1 MSSHDIGSA
10 GPTVPGDAGRR
21 DVRPTDEEFY
31 ASDRPANP
39 ALPEDR
45 PRGGVPGE
53 ALRHRGTWSVTM
65 IVLFVLLVLFVGI
78 WAFP

>member
-1 MSSHDIGSA
+1 MTSHDIDPGS
-10 GPTVPGDAGRR
+10 VGRR

-31 ASDRPANP
+31 ASDRPENP

-45 PRGGVPGE
+45 PRGGGPGE
-53 ALRHRGTWSVTM
+53 PLRHRGTWSVMM
-65 IVLFVLLVLFVGI
+65 IVLFVLLVLFVGM

>member
-45 PRGGVPGE
+45 PRGGVPG
-53 ALRHRGTWSVTM
+53 RRCGTAVP
-65 IVLFVLLVLFVGI
+65 G
-78 WAFP
+78 A